1 MARSA
6 PDVPP
11 VAEPPSARG
20 APPVAEPRSALLGA
34 PRVALI
40 GARRLSAVVFVA
52 GAGSLAIEIA
62 ASRLLAPYFGNST
75 VVWANVIGLILIY
88 LSVGYWVGGRIADR
102 HASPRVL
109 GRLLLAAAAV
119 ITVLPFIAKPVLD
132 LAVRGFD
139 AVSAGAVV
147 GSFFATIAL
156 FSVPVT
162 LLGMVSPFA
171 IRLALRDLDQAGTV
185 SGRLYALSTGGSI
198 VGTFVPAVITIP
210 SIGTQ
215 RTMLGT
221 AALLALAGASL
232 LGVRWLVVAAVAVG
246 LLFVP
251 PGAVKDGGTSLLF
264 ETESTY
270 QYVRV
275 TQASDGARRLE
286 LNEGVSQ
293 QSVWRPNTVLT
304 GGEWDMFLV
313 VPPLLDHPVRDV
325 LVIGSAGGTIPRAYS
340 VFYPGVH
347 IDGVEIDPAVTAAAR
362 RFMALDDIPNL
373 HTVTEDGRG
382 FLRATSKRYDLILI
396 DAYREEYVPFYMAT
410 QEFFQLVHSHL
421 RAGCAVALNVAQT
434 PEDHRLPE
442 AVGGTLATVFPQVWN
457 WPALHF
463 NQLVVGLDTP
473 SGMPAL
479 AGRLRA
485 RMAPDTVV
493 LGDLF
498 SWQAKPAPASS
509 DPMTDDRAPI
519 EWITDR
525 MIIEHIAQGHGL
537 NEQLLPT
544 AP

>member
-6 PDVPP
+6 PELPQ
-11 VAEPPSARG
+11 VAEPPSAPEPPG
-20 APPVAEPRSALLGA
+20 ARQ
-34 PRVALI
+34 VALI

-52 GAGSLAIEIA
+52 GAASLAIEIA

-88 LSVGYWVGGRIADR
+88 LSVGYWVGGRIADK
-102 HASPRVL
+102 HASPRML

-119 ITVLPFIAKPVLD
+119 ITLLPFIAKPVLD

-147 GSFFATIAL
+147 GSFFATVAL

-198 VGTFVPAVITIP
+198 VGTFLPALITIP
-210 SIGTQ
+210 AIGTQ

-221 AALLALAGASL
+221 AALLGFAAASL
-232 LGVRWLVVAAVAVG
+232 LGVRWLVVAAIAVG
-246 LLFVP
+246 LIFVP
-251 PGAVKDGGTSLLF
+251 PGAVKGGTGLLF

-275 TQASDGARRLE
+275 AQGSDGTRRLE

-340 VFYPGVH
+340 VFYPGAHV
-347 IDGVEIDPAVTAAAR
+347 DGVEIDPAVTAAAR
-362 RFMALDDIPNL
+362 RYMGLDDIPNL

-382 FLRATSKRYDLILI
+382 YLHATSKQYDVILI

-410 QEFFQLVHSHL
+410 REFFELVHSHL
-421 RAGCAVALNVAQT
+421 RSGGAVALNVAQT
-434 PEDHRLPE
+434 PEDHRLPD
-442 AVGGTLATVFPQVWN
+442 AVGGTLATVFPQVWH
-457 WPALHF
+457 WPALRF

-473 SGMPAL
+473 STMPAMEK
-479 AGRLRA
+479 ALRT
-485 RMAPDTVV
+485 RMALDIVV

-498 SWQAKPAPASS
+498 SSQSQLAPPSA

-525 MIIEHIAQGHGL
+525 MIIEHIARGHGL
-537 NEQLLPT
+537 DEQLLPT

>member
-1 MARSA
+1 MASPVRVTPEA
-6 PDVPP
+6 P
-11 VAEPPSARG
+11 A
-20 APPVAEPRSALLGA
+20 AP
-34 PRVALI
+34 VALI
-40 GARRLSAVVFVA
+40 SSRRLGVVVFVA

-88 LSVGYWVGGRIADR
+88 LSVGYWVGGRVADR
-102 HASPRVL
+102 HASPRLL
-109 GRLLLAAAAV
+109 GRLLLIAAAV
-119 ITVLPFIAKPVLD
+119 IAVLPFVAKPVLD

-147 GSFFATIAL
+147 GSFFATVAL

-171 IRLALRDLDQAGTV
+171 IRLALRDVEQAGTV

-198 VGTFVPAVITIP
+198 VGTFVPALITIP

-215 RTMLGT
+215 RTMLGA
-221 AALLALAGASL
+221 AALLGLAGAALRGWRS
-232 LGVRWLVVAAVAVG
+232 LGVAVVAIG

-251 PGAVKDGGTSLLF
+251 PGAIKGGSGLLF

-275 TQASDGARRLE
+275 VQTDDGKRELE

-293 QSVWRPNTVLT
+293 QSVWRPGTVLT

-313 VPPLLDHPVRDV
+313 VPPLLSRPVRNV
-325 LVIGSAGGTIPRAYS
+325 LVIGSAGGTIPRAYAR
-340 VFYPGVH
+340 FYPDAHV
-347 IDGVEIDPAVTAAAR
+347 DGVEIDPAVTLAAR
-362 RFMALDDIPNL
+362 RFMGLDDIPNL
-373 HTVTEDGRG
+373 HTYTEDGRG
-382 FLRATSKRYDLILI
+382 YLRTTSKMYDVIVV
-396 DAYREEYVPFYMAT
+396 DAYREEYVPFYLAT
-410 QEFFQLVHSHL
+410 QEFFQLVHAHL
-421 RAGCAVALNVAQT
+421 NSGGAVALNVAQT

-442 AVGGTLATVFPQVWN
+442 AVSGTLATVMPQVWS
-457 WPALHF
+457 WPALRF
-463 NQLVVGLDTP
+463 NQLVVGLD
-473 SGMPAL
+473 SPAS
-479 AGRLRA
+479 AAAVQQRLHDGL
-485 RMAPDTVV
+485 APDIAS
-493 LGDLF
+493 LGGLF
-498 SWQAKPAPASS
+498 SSSARVSAPSP

-525 MIIEHIAQGHGL
+525 MIIEHIARGQGL
-537 NEQLLPT
+537 DERLLPT

>member
-6 PDVPP
+6 PDVPDVPP
-11 VAEPPSARG
+11 VVEPPP
-20 APPVAEPRSALLGA
+20 APPAAERNPFAA
-34 PRVALI
+34 PRVPLI

-52 GAGSLAIEIA
+52 GAASLAIEIA

-102 HASPRVL
+102 HASPLVL

-119 ITVLPFIAKPVLD
+119 IAVLPFIARPVLD

-221 AALLALAGASL
+221 AALLAVAGASL
-232 LGVRWLVVAAVAVG
+232 LGARWLVVAAVAAG

-251 PGAVKDGGTSLLF
+251 PGAVKGGTTLLF

-275 TQASDGARRLE
+275 TQTGDGTRRME

-293 QSVWRPNTVLT
+293 QSVWRPHTVLT

-313 VPPLLDHPVRDV
+313 VPPLLDHPVRSV
-325 LVIGSAGGTIPRAYS
+325 LVVGSAGGTIPRAYS

-382 FLRATSKRYDLILI
+382 YLRATSKHYDVII
-396 DAYREEYVPFYMAT
+396 VDAYREDYVPFYMAT

-421 RAGCAVALNVAQT
+421 RAGGAVALNVAQT

-442 AVGGTLATVFPQVWN
+442 GVGGTLATVLPQVWH
-457 WPALHF
+457 WPALRF
-463 NQLVVGLDTP
+463 NQLVVGLDSP
-473 SGMPAL
+473 STLPAM
-479 AGRLRA
+479 ASRLQA
-485 RMAPDTVV
+485 QMGPDTVL
-493 LGDLF
+493 LGNLF
-498 SWQAKPAPASS
+498 AAQATSTPPSA
-509 DPMTDDRAPI
+509 DPMTDDHAPI
-519 EWITDR
+519 EWISDR
-525 MIIEHIAQGHGL
+525 MIIEHIARGHGL
-537 NEQLLPT
+537 DEQLLPT

>member
-1 MARSA
+1 MARPVRA
-6 PDVPP
+6 VTP
-11 VAEPPSARG
+11 VA
-20 APPVAEPRSALLGA
+20 APPVAPAASVG
-34 PRVALI
+34 P
-40 GARRLSAVVFVA
+40 RRLGVVVFVA

-88 LSVGYWVGGRIADR
+88 LSVGYWVGGRVADR
-102 HASPRVL
+102 HASPRLL

-119 ITVLPFIAKPVLD
+119 IVVLPFVARPVLD

-139 AVSAGAVV
+139 AVSAGAVA

-171 IRLALRDLDQAGTV
+171 IRLALRDVDRAGTV

-198 VGTFVPAVITIP
+198 VGTFVPALITIP

-215 RTMLGT
+215 RTILGAAALLGMA
-221 AALLALAGASL
+221 AALLAGW
-232 LGVRWLVVAAVAVG
+232 RWLVVAAVAMG

-251 PGAVKDGGTSLLF
+251 PGAVKGGSGLLF
-264 ETESTY
+264 ETESPY

-275 TQASDGARRLE
+275 VQSDDGKRELE
-286 LNEGVSQ
+286 LNEGVSE
-293 QSVWRPNTVLT
+293 QSVWRPGTVLT

-313 VPPLLDHPVRDV
+313 VPPLLTHPVHDV
-325 LVIGSAGGTIPRAYS
+325 LVIGSAGGTIPRAYAK
-340 VFYPGVH
+340 FYPGAHV
-347 IDGVEIDPAVTAAAR
+347 DGVEIDPAVTDAAR
-362 RFMALDDIPNL
+362 RFMALDSIPNL
-373 HTVTEDGRG
+373 HTYSEDGRG
-382 FLRATSKRYDLILI
+382 FLRGTSKRYDVVIV
-396 DAYREEYVPFYMAT
+396 DAYREEYVPFYLAT
-410 QEFFQLVHSHL
+410 QEFFTLVRAHL
-421 RAGCAVALNVAQT
+421 NDGGAVALNVAQT

-442 AVGGTLATVFPQVWN
+442 AVGGTLATVFPQVWH
-457 WPALHF
+457 WPALRF
-463 NQLVVGLDTP
+463 NQLVVGLA
-473 SGMPAL
+473 SPASL
-479 AGRLRA
+479 PDMQRRLREQL
-485 RMAPDTVV
+485 APEVAS

-498 SWQAKPAPASS
+498 SVAAVRQPPAS

-525 MIIEHIAQGHGL
+525 MILEHIARGQGL
-537 NEQLLPT
+537 DEQLLPT

>member
-1 MARSA
+1 MPQPAA
-6 PDVPP
+6 LT
-11 VAEPPSARG
+11 
-20 APPVAEPRSALLGA
+20 PRHLG
-34 PRVALI
+34 
-40 GARRLSAVVFVA
+40 AVVFVA
-52 GAGSLAIEIA
+52 GAGSLSIEIA
-62 ASRLLAPYFGNST
+62 ASRLLAPYFGSST

-88 LSVGYWVGGRIADR
+88 LSVGYWVGGRYADK

-109 GRLLLAAAAV
+109 GRLLLIAAAV
-119 ITVLPFIAKPVLD
+119 ITVLPFVAKPVLD

-139 AVSAGAVV
+139 AVAAGAVV

-171 IRLALRDLDQAGTV
+171 IRLALRDVERAGEV
-185 SGRLYALSTGGSI
+185 SGRLYALSTAGSI
-198 VGTFVPAVITIP
+198 VGTFVPALITIP

-221 AALLALAGASL
+221 AALLGLAGASL
-232 LGVRWLVVAAVAVG
+232 HGRRSAFVAVIATG

-251 PGAVKDGGTSLLF
+251 PGAVKGGTGLLF

-275 TQASDGARRLE
+275 IERNGAHQLE

-293 QSVWRPNTVLT
+293 QSVWRPNTALT

-313 VPPLLDHPVRDV
+313 VPPLLDRPVRDV

-340 VFYPGVH
+340 VFYPDAHV
-347 IDGVEIDPAVTAAAR
+347 DGVEIDPAVTAAAR
-362 RFMALDDIPNL
+362 RFMGLDDVPNL
-373 HTVTEDGRG
+373 HTFTEDGRS
-382 FLRATSKRYDLILI
+382 FLRSTSKQYDLVIV

-410 QEFFQLVHSHL
+410 QEFFALVHQHV
-421 RAGCAVALNVAQT
+421 RPGGAVALNVAQT
-434 PEDHRLPE
+434 PADHRLPE
-442 AVGGTLATVFPQVWN
+442 AIGGTLATVFPQALH
-457 WPALHF
+457 WPALRF
-463 NQLVVGLDTP
+463 NQLVVGLDRPTP
-473 SGMPAL
+473 VATLQQRVAAGVPAEI
-479 AGRLRA
+479 AS
-485 RMAPDTVV
+485 
-493 LGDLF
+493 LGTLF
-498 SWQAKPAPASS
+498 STQVQTALPVS

-525 MIIEHIAQGHGL
+525 MIIEHIARGQGL

>member
-1 MARSA
+1 VPAA
-6 PDVPP
+6 PVP
-11 VAEPPSARG
+11 
-20 APPVAEPRSALLGA
+20 AP
-34 PRVALI
+34 I
-40 GARRLSAVVFVA
+40 GARRLGIVVFIA

-109 GRLLLAAAAV
+109 GRLLLVAAAV
-119 ITVLPFIAKPVLD
+119 ITVLPFIARPVLD

-147 GSFFATIAL
+147 GSFFATVAL

-171 IRLALRDLDQAGTV
+171 IRLALRDVAQAGTV

-198 VGTFVPAVITIP
+198 VGTFVPALITIP
-210 SIGTQ
+210 SLGTQ

-221 AALLALAGASL
+221 AALLGLAGAAL
-232 LGVRWLVVAAVAVG
+232 HGWRWIVVAAVAAG
-246 LLFVP
+246 LLVLP
-251 PGAVKDGGTSLLF
+251 PGAVKGGSALLY
-264 ETESTY
+264 ETESAY

-275 TQASDGARRLE
+275 TEQDGARHLE

-293 QSVWRPNTVLT
+293 QSVWRPDTVLT

-340 VFYPGVH
+340 TFYPGVRV
-347 IDGVEIDPAVTAAAR
+347 DGVEIDPAVTAAAR
-362 RFMALDDIPNL
+362 RYMALDSIPNL
-373 HTVTEDGRG
+373 HTITEDGRG
-382 FLRATSKRYDLILI
+382 YLRATSKKYDVII
-396 DAYREEYVPFYMAT
+396 VDAYRQEYVPFYMAT
-410 QEFFQLVHSHL
+410 QEFFDLV
-421 RAGCAVALNVAQT
+421 RARIKPGGAVALNVAQT

-442 AVGGTLATVFPQVWN
+442 SIGGTLATVFPQAWH
-457 WPALHF
+457 WPALRF
-463 NQLVVGLDTP
+463 NQLVVGLDAP
-473 SGMPAL
+473 SDAAVL
-479 AGRLRA
+479 RQRLRA
-485 RMAPDTVV
+485 GMAAEIAS
-493 LGDLF
+493 LGELF
-498 SWQAKPAPASS
+498 ASQAQVAPPSA
-509 DPMTDDRAPI
+509 DPLTDDRAPI

-537 NEQLLPT
+537 DERLLPT